1 MVLIGILIVIIG
13 FALKFD
19 SIAVIII
26 SAIATG
32 LAAHMDINEIL
43 TVLGETFVNQRLMT
57 IFILTLPVV
66 GICERY
72 GLKQKAI
79 QLISNVKNLSTGKL
93 LTLYCLIR
101 QLCGAASLRI
111 GGHPQFVRPLINP
124 MAQGAAISK
133 HGKID
138 KKTED
143 KIKAASAAAENY
155 GNFYGQNLFL
165 ASSGVLLVANSL
177 TDLGYNATGIDVAK
191 ASIPIAIA
199 AFVFVLIQNMIFDK
213 KMDKLY
219 GIKKS
224 KSKK

>member
-72 GLKQKAI
+72 AK
-79 QLISNVKNLSTGKL
+79 SN
-93 LTLYCLIR
+93 
-101 QLCGAASLRI
+101 
-111 GGHPQFVRPLINP
+111 NP
-124 MAQGAAISK
+124 
-133 HGKID
+133 
-138 KKTED
+138 
-143 KIKAASAAAENY
+143 
-155 GNFYGQNLFL
+155 
-165 ASSGVLLVANSL
+165 
-177 TDLGYNATGIDVAK
+177 
-191 ASIPIAIA
+191 
-199 AFVFVLIQNMIFDK
+199 
-213 KMDKLY
+213 
-219 GIKKS
+219 
-224 KSKK
+224 

>member
-191 ASIPIAIA
+191 ASIPIAVV
-199 AFVFVLIQNMIFDK
+199 AFIFVLIQNMMFDK

-219 GIKKS
+219 GKSKS

>member
-43 TVLGETFVNQRLMT
+43 TVLGENFVNQRLMT

-191 ASIPIAIA
+191 ASIPIAVV
-199 AFVFVLIQNMIFDK
+199 AFVFVLIQNMILDK

-219 GIKKS
+219 GTAKNKS
-224 KSKK
+224 MK

>member
-19 SIAVIII
+19 SIAVIIV
-26 SAIATG
+26 SALATG
-32 LAAHMDINEIL
+32 LAANMGINEIL
-43 TVLGETFVNQRLMT
+43 TVLGKTFVDQRLMT

-101 QLCGAASLRI
+101 QLCGAASVRI

-124 MAQGAAISK
+124 MAQGAAVSA
-133 HGKID
+133 HGEID
-138 KKTED
+138 KETED

-177 TDLGYNATGIDVAK
+177 TELGYNTTGIDVAK
-191 ASIPIAIA
+191 ASVPVAIA
-199 AFVFVLIQNMIFDK
+199 AFVLVLIQNVMLDK
-213 KMDKLY
+213 KMNKLY
-219 GIKKS
+219 GTKNKVKK
-224 KSKK
+224 

>member
-191 ASIPIAIA
+191 ASIPIAIV
-199 AFVFVLIQNMIFDK
+199 AFVFVLIQNMLFDK

-219 GIKKS
+219 GTKKS

>member
-19 SIAVIII
+19 SIAVIIV

-43 TVLGETFVNQRLMT
+43 TVLGKTFVDQRLMT

-93 LTLYCLIR
+93 LTLYCFIR
-101 QLCGAASLRI
+101 QLCGAASVRI

-177 TDLGYNATGIDVAK
+177 TELGYNATGIDVAK
-191 ASIPIAIA
+191 ASIPIAVL
-199 AFVFVLIQNMIFDK
+199 AFVFVLIQNMILDK

-219 GIKKS
+219 GTKNKS
-224 KSKK
+224 EK

>member
-1 MVLIGILIVIIG
+1 M
-13 FALKFD
+13 D
-19 SIAVIII
+19 SP
-26 SAIATG
+26 
-32 LAAHMDINEIL
+32 
-43 TVLGETFVNQRLMT
+43 
-57 IFILTLPVV
+57 LTLPANCSSVKF

-101 QLCGAASLRI
+101 QLCGAASVRI

-143 KIKAASAAAENY
+143 KIKRRQLQLKTTVTS
-155 GNFYGQNLFL
+155 
-165 ASSGVLLVANSL
+165 
-177 TDLGYNATGIDVAK
+177 TDRIY
-191 ASIPIAIA
+191 S
-199 AFVFVLIQNMIFDK
+199 
-213 KMDKLY
+213 
-219 GIKKS
+219 
-224 KSKK
+224 

>member
-57 IFILTLPVV
+57 IFILTLPVI

-191 ASIPIAIA
+191 ASIPIAIF

-219 GIKKS
+219 GKAKS

>member
-19 SIAVIII
+19 SIAVIVV

-32 LAAHMDINEIL
+32 LAAHMDINQIL

-101 QLCGAASLRI
+101 QLCGAASVRI

-165 ASSGVLLVANSL
+165 ASSGVLLVANGL
-177 TDLGYNATGIDVAK
+177 TELGYNATGIDVAK
-191 ASIPIAIA
+191 ASIPIAVI
-199 AFVFVLIQNMIFDK
+199 AFVFVLIQNMILDK

-219 GIKKS
+219 GKEKNKS
-224 KSKK
+224 MK